1 MHRKAVCSHRKLC
14 EYFQTTFIFHTK
26 KLYQKPMALIIIINY
41 FFEQGTTVYG
51 YKFVW
56 PSLDHKKFTKKGN
69 LTILSLGLVLLEI
82 LTGNY
87 ADDFEEVSESYRS
100 VNNYSDSFEE
110 SSPDDSDASSV
121 SSEED
126 IHGVDEVSLCM
137 EPFLSNFMH
146 ISFEYGE

>member
-1 MHRKAVCSHRKLC
+1 M
-14 EYFQTTFIFHTK
+14 
-26 KLYQKPMALIIIINY
+26 
-41 FFEQGTTVYG
+41 
-51 YKFVW
+51 
-56 PSLDHKKFTKKGN
+56 
-69 LTILSLGLVLLEI
+69 LSLGLVLLEI

-137 EPFLSNFMH
+137 EPFFSNFMH
-146 ISFEYGE
+146 ISFE

>member
-1 MHRKAVCSHRKLC
+1 M
-14 EYFQTTFIFHTK
+14 
-26 KLYQKPMALIIIINY
+26 
-41 FFEQGTTVYG
+41 
-51 YKFVW
+51 
-56 PSLDHKKFTKKGN
+56 
-69 LTILSLGLVLLEI
+69 SLGHVLSEI

-126 IHGVDEVSLCM
+126 IHGVDEVGLCYFLVIVSV
-137 EPFLSNFMH
+137 FLSNRVNKTV
-146 ISFEYGE
+146 